1 MRVRRNVIYHAGC
14 PDGFGAAWS
23 AHRAWGDDAR
33 YVPRSHEDDFEPE
46 RYADQLVVI
55 ADISLPN
62 DVLLELGE
70 RASEI
75 HLLDHHLTARDHFAS
90 DPSVENALLDRGHS
104 VLFDLGHSGAILA
117 WNHFHPDREPPELL
131 RYVEDQDLWNW
142 KLPRSDEVNA
152 AIGSYP
158 RSFACWDELAERP
171 VESLADEG
179 RPIVRA
185 NRIEVERAVKHAH
198 PITIG
203 RDRIAAVNSRHPRAA
218 IGHELA
224 NRAQYGKPWGVV
236 YRIVGTSVDCS
247 IYSLGE
253 LDASAVATRFGGGG
267 HRNAAGFS
275 VTLEDWLRDFV

>member
-1 MRVRRNVIYHAGC
+1 MQRNLIFHGGC

-23 AHRAWGDDAR
+23 ARRAWGSDAH
-33 YVPRSHEDDFEPE
+33 YLPRSHDDDFEPE
-46 RYADQLVVI
+46 RFRDQLVVI

-62 DVLLELGE
+62 DLLRELGE
-70 RASEI
+70 LAAELS
-75 HLLDHHLTARDHFAS
+75 LLDHHLTARDHFLS
-90 DPSVENALLDRGHS
+90 DPGVENALTARGHQ

-117 WNHFHPDREPPELL
+117 WQYFHPDEDPPDLL

-142 KLPRSDEVNA
+142 SLPRSDEVNA

-158 RSFACWDELAERP
+158 RSFECWDELAARP
-171 VESLADEG
+171 IQSLADEG

-198 PITIG
+198 PVAIG
-203 RDRIAAVNSRHPRAA
+203 NERIAAVNARQPRAA

-224 NRAQYGKPWGVV
+224 NRAQYGKAWGIV
-236 YRIVGTSVDCS
+236 YRTVGTRVDCT
-247 IYSLGE
+247 IYSLDD
-253 LDASAVATRFGGGG
+253 LDASAIATRFGGGG

-275 VTLEDWLRDFV
+275 VSLEQWLRDFA